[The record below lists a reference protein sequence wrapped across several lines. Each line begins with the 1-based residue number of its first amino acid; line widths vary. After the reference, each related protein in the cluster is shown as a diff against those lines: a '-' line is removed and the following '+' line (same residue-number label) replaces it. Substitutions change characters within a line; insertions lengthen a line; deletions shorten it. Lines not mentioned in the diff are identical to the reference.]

1 MVIIAQAQYDGSLP
15 TILAPASHRA
25 LQKWLVVVEASPGL
39 GSCGRNIRG
48 SLPATTQFSGDS
60 SIVHVSRRMS
70 VTDMKQADA
79 LSSKA

>member
-1 MVIIAQAQYDGSLP
+1 MVIIAQAQYDSSLP

-25 LQKWLVVVEASPGL
+25 LQKWLVVVAEASPGL

-70 VTDMKQADA
+70 VTDKQADA